1 MIEPLFRPSQ
11 HEIMSYRGGLLG
23 VIAVPGAGKTFTLA
37 HLAAKLIQRLGER
50 RDAEGSEVLIV
61 TFTNAAVNNFKAKL
75 AEILQQRR
83 ILLPYDGYR
92 VRTLHGLANDILRE
106 RPALAG
112 LADGFDIVDDREAAR
127 LRREAVTNWWK
138 ENSERFITAW
148 VTEKYQPQMRRGNDK
163 SADDLF
169 TYVLQTAE
177 RFIGLAKDR
186 EQSPEMLRDALAE
199 SGYELPL
206 AQFGIEIYD
215 AYQKMLAQRGGV
227 DFPDLSRRALQALRA
242 DKTFLKRLQKRWP
255 YILEDEAQDSS
266 KLQEEMLRLLSDNK
280 NWVRV
285 GDPNQAINTTFTT
298 ANPQFLRDFVR
309 QTHDHAPTLDE
320 AGRSAAPIF
329 TLANELARWTADAHP
344 VETLREALEPVFIRA
359 TSPADPK
366 PNPPPDSAMIY
377 IDYEPGKATTSD
389 AEIRQIVGSLAK
401 WMPNN
406 PQSTVAILVP
416 DNERGFRFVNELRD
430 QGIAYEELLSSTT
443 STRAAAE
450 QMQTVLGYLARPI
463 AAPNRRSVTL
473 GQVYRNV
480 WWPLHLGRDQN
491 REQPPEDVIR
501 TLNGLDRPEEL
512 LYPEQPDMP
521 IDWIEALRGE
531 TDADENQTG
540 DPELADDLLAFIGR
554 LRRWLGALS
563 LPVDQLALIINQDL
577 FTDPQDIALGYKFA
591 STLRQAAFQH
601 PSWRLPEFVIELRQ
615 IAERGRFLGFEQ
627 SEIGYEPK
635 PGVVTVATMHQA
647 KGLEWDR
654 VYVTGVSN
662 YVFPSSE
669 EAYYYDEKYFI
680 RGKLNLKAEIALQ
693 LESLLTREG
702 YQEGGATLRAR
713 ADLAAERLRLLYVA
727 ITRARRELM
736 LSWNTG
742 RFGNK
747 ETTRNTPALPL
758 VQLAEFSR
766 QNGSTTTP

>member
-11 HEIMSYRGGLLG
+11 HEILSYKGGLLG

-37 HLAAKLIQRLGER
+37 HLAAKLIQRLSER
-50 RDAEGSEVLIV
+50 RDAEQSEVLIV

-112 LADGFDIVDDREAAR
+112 LTDNFEIIDDREAAR
-127 LRREAVTNWWK
+127 LRREAVMNWWR
-138 ENSERFITAW
+138 ENSERFISAW
-148 VTEKYQPQMRRGNDK
+148 VTDKYQPQMRRGNDK

-169 TYVLQTAE
+169 LYALQTAE

-186 EQSPEMLRDALAE
+186 EQDPEMLREALQA
-199 SGYELPL
+199 SGLELPL
-206 AQFGIEIYD
+206 AQFGIEIYET
-215 AYQKMLAQRGGV
+215 YQHMLASRGGV
-227 DFPDLSRRALQALRA
+227 DFPDLSRRALMALRA
-242 DKTFLKRLQKRWP
+242 DKTFLRRLQKRWP

-298 ANPQFLRDFVR
+298 ANPQYLREFVR
-309 QTHDHAPTLDE
+309 QTKDHQPTLDE
-320 AGRSAAPIF
+320 AGRSAEPIF

-344 VETLREALEPVFIRA
+344 IEQLREALEPVFIRA

-366 PNPPPDSAMIY
+366 PNPPPDAARIF
-377 IDYEPGKATTSD
+377 INYEAGKLTTSD
-389 AEIRQIVGSLAK
+389 AEIKQIVGSLEK
-401 WMPNN
+401 WLPEN
-406 PQSTVAILVP
+406 PGATVAILVP
-416 DNERGFRFVNELRD
+416 DNERGFRFVTQLHEAS
-430 QGIAYEELLSSTT
+430 IPYEELLSSTT
-443 STRAAAE
+443 NTRAAAE
-450 QMQTVLGYLARPI
+450 QMQLVLGYLSRPI
-463 AAPNRRSVTL
+463 ATLRQRLITL
-473 GQVYRNV
+473 GTVYHKV
-480 WWPLHLGRDQN
+480 WWPLHLGRSAE
-491 REQPPEDVIR
+491 REDAPAQIVSA
-501 TLNGLDRPEEL
+501 LNHLERPEAL
-512 LYPEQPDMP
+512 LYPETSDLPTE
-521 IDWIEALRGE
+521 WIE
-531 TDADENQTG
+531 TDDPDVVADV
-540 DPELADDLLAFIGR
+540 LAFIGTVQ
-554 LRRWLGALS
+554 RWLGALT
-563 LPVDQLALIINQDL
+563 LPVDQLTLVVNQDL

-591 STLRQAAFQH
+591 STLRQAAYQH
-601 PSWRLPEFVIELRQ
+601 PTWRLTEFVAELKQ

-635 PGVVTVATMHQA
+635 PGVVTVSTMHQA

-669 EAYYYDEKYFI
+669 EANYYDEKYFV
-680 RGKLNLKAEIALQ
+680 RGKLNLKAEIAEQ
-693 LESLLTREG
+693 LDCLLHHHGYEEG
-702 YQEGGATLRAR
+702 KATLQAR

-736 LSWNTG
+736 ISWNTG
-742 RFGNK
+742 RFGNR
-747 ETTRNTPALPL
+747 EATRNSPALPL
-758 VQLAEFSR
+758 VQLASF
-766 QNGSTTTP
+766 QNNLQRTP

>member
-11 HEIMSYRGGLLG
+11 HEILGYRGGLLG

-50 RDAEGSEVLIV
+50 KDAEQSEVLIV
-61 TFTNAAVNNFKAKL
+61 TFTNAAVNNFKARL
-75 AEILQQRR
+75 SEILQQRR
-83 ILLPYDGYR
+83 ILLPHDGYR

-112 LADGFDIVDDREAAR
+112 LTDSFEIVDDREAAR
-127 LRREAVTNWWK
+127 LRRDAVSNWWK

-148 VTEKYQPQMRRGNDK
+148 VQDKYQPQMRRANEK

-169 TYVLQTAE
+169 FYVLQTAE

-186 EQSPEMLRDALAE
+186 EQSPEMLREALRE
-199 SGYELPL
+199 SGLELPL
-206 AQFGIEIYD
+206 AQFGIEIYET
-215 AYQKMLAQRGGV
+215 YQHMLASRGGV
-227 DFPDLSRRALQALRA
+227 DFPDLSRRALMALRA
-242 DKTFLKRLQKRWP
+242 DKTFLRRLQKRWP

-298 ANPQFLRDFVR
+298 ANPQYLREFVR
-309 QTHDHAPTLDE
+309 QTKDHQPTLDE
-320 AGRSAAPIF
+320 AGRSAEPIF
-329 TLANELARWTADAHP
+329 TLANELARWTADEHP
-344 VETLREALEPVFIRA
+344 IEPLREALEPVFIRA

-366 PNPPPDSAMIY
+366 PNPPSEVAQIY
-377 IDYEPGKATTSD
+377 IDYEPGKSTSSD
-389 AEIRQIVGSLAK
+389 AEIKQIIGSLQK
-401 WMPNN
+401 WLTNN
-406 PQSTVAILVP
+406 PKSTVAILVP
-416 DNERGFRFVNELRD
+416 DNERGFHFVTQLRD
-430 QGIAYEELLSSTT
+430 VGIPYEELLSSTT
-443 STRAAAE
+443 NTRAAAE
-450 QMQTVLGYLARPI
+450 QMQMVLGYLAHPVI
-463 AAPNRRSVTL
+463 TRRQRAVML
-473 GQVYRNV
+473 GMLYQKV
-480 WWPLHLGRDQN
+480 WWPLHLGRTAE
-491 REQPPEDVIR
+491 REEAPGEIVLI
-501 TLNGLDRPEEL
+501 LNNLERPEEL
-512 LYPEQPDMP
+512 LYPEQPDAP
-521 IDWIEALRGE
+521 IDWIEERR
-531 TDADENQTG
+531 EN
-540 DPELADDLLAFIGR
+540 DPELVEDLQAFIGR
-554 LRRWLGALS
+554 VRRWLGALA
-563 LPVDQLALIINQDL
+563 LPVDQLALVINQDL

-591 STLRQAAFQH
+591 STLRQAAYQH
-601 PSWRLPEFVIELRQ
+601 PSWRLNEFVTELKQ

-635 PGVVTVATMHQA
+635 PGVVTVSTMHQA

-669 EAYYYDEKYFI
+669 EAYYYDEKYFT
-680 RGKLNLKAEIALQ
+680 RGKLNLKAEIAEQ
-693 LESLLTREG
+693 LESLLQRHGYEEG
-702 YQEGGATLRAR
+702 KATLQAR

-742 RFGNK
+742 RFGRK
-747 ETTRNTPALPL
+747 EATSNRPALPL
-758 VQLAEFSR
+758 VQLAEFRR
-766 QNGSTTTP
+766 QQGAPTP